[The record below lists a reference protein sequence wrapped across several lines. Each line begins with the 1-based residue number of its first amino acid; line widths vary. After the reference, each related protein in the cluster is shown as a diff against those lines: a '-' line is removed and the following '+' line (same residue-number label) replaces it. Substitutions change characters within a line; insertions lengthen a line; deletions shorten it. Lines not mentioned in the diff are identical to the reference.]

1 MIVIGKY
8 IHTQTYLCALDVNV
22 YIISGAYAPDN
33 IVKHCSAGL
42 CCTCVYSI
50 YMYYRPASDEWEL
63 LRGLRH
69 KPCAVE
75 LSECGETVTETER
88 GRRRRGRDGGWSQLI
103 LHPAR
108 EETQVNAEQCEEHSA
123 EKQFGYDYKDR
134 FCCIYLLHWLLRVDR
149 KISSVNFSLYLIF

>member
-1 MIVIGKY
+1 MRPSDRYRQIY
-8 IHTQTYLCALDVNV
+8 TYTDMYLCALDVNV

-123 EKQFGYDYKDR
+123 EKQFGYDYKGL
-134 FCCIYLLHWLLRVDR
+134 ILLYIPAALVAESRQ
-149 KISSVNFSLYLIF
+149 KNFQCQF